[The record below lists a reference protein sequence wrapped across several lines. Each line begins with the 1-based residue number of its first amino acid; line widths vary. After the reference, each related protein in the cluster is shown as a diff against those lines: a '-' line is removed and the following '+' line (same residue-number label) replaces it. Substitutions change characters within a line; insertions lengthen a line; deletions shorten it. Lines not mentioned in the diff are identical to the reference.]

1 MAFVSDATNLVNPV
15 NTTIIDGQ
23 DVGAIIDDDALVLL
37 TDPKITYLETTSNAV
52 TVTIEP

>member
-52 TVTIEP
+52 TVAIEP